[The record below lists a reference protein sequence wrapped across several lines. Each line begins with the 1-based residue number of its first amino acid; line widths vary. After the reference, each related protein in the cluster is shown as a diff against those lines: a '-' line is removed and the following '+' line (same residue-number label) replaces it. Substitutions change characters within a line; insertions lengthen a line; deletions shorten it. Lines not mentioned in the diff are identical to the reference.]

1 MIHLDQV
8 LVVEGRYDRNKL
20 AQIFDATIIE
30 TEGFGLF
37 KQPEKIAL
45 LRRLAE
51 ERGIIILT
59 DSDGAG
65 FVIRNHLK
73 GLISTGTVYHAYI
86 PDLYGKEK
94 RKRTPSKE
102 GKLGVE
108 GVPDQMLIDAVLHC
122 GIPAAEV
129 QQSPKQGITKQ
140 DLFEMGLS
148 GRSNSAML
156 RKAVIRKL
164 ALPEHLSAKGFLDVV
179 NLLYSAKEL
188 QDIVDEVCK
197 SVQ

>member
-164 ALPEHLSAKGFLDVV
+164 ALPEHLSAKVFLDVV

>member
-1 MIHLDQV
+1 MIHINQV
-8 LVVEGRYDRNKL
+8 FVVEGRYDRNKL

-37 KQPEKIAL
+37 KQPEKMEL

-51 ERGIIILT
+51 TRGIIVFT

-65 FVIRNHLK
+65 FLIRNRIK
-73 GLISTGTVYHAYI
+73 SAISTGKVYHAYI

-94 RKRTPSKE
+94 RKRVASKE

-108 GVPDQMLIDAVLHC
+108 GVPDQVIIEAVRNC
-122 GIPAAEV
+122 GIDTDTETNPSE
-129 QQSPKQGITKQ
+129 KKITKQ
-140 DLFEMGLS
+140 DLFALGLS
-148 GRSNSAML
+148 GRSNSAVL

-164 ALPEHLSAKGFLDVV
+164 NLPEHLSANGFLDVV
-179 NLLYSAKEL
+179 NLLCTFDEL
-188 QDIVDEVCK
+188 QDIVRK
-197 SVQ
+197 I